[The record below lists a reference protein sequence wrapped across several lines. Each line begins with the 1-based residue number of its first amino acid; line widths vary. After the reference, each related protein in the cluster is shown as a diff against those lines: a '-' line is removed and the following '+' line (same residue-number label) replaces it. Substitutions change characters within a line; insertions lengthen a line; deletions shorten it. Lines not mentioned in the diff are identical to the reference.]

1 MWQNRGRTGYSIVG
15 TRLEPPEHV
24 YSLHGA
30 FMVLTMH
37 YASAYCTH
45 KVPNNYLIDTQP
57 AMHRPGGRRAALASP
72 GCGRYVPRPIA
83 AVIWQTGLHKGAAC
97 KNHLNAT
104 TAQRETI
111 FMSNPPCSAARGSK
125 GGSCPRASSSSWIG
139 LGDTHTRALGAG
151 LSCFAL

>member
-1 MWQNRGRTGYSIVG
+1 MVIACMGPSWYSPCITHQHTVPIKYPII
-15 TRLEPPEHV
+15 RIFRHNPQWP
-24 YSLHGA
+24 
-30 FMVLTMH
+30 
-37 YASAYCTH
+37 SA
-45 KVPNNYLIDTQP
+45 K
-57 AMHRPGGRRAALASP
+57 HRPGGRRAALASP

-111 FMSNPPCSAARGSK
+111 FMSNPPCSAARGPK

>member
-1 MWQNRGRTGYSIVG
+1 LELDLSLRSMVIACMGPSWYSPCITHQHTVPIKYPII
-15 TRLEPPEHV
+15 RIFRHNPQWP
-24 YSLHGA
+24 
-30 FMVLTMH
+30 
-37 YASAYCTH
+37 SA
-45 KVPNNYLIDTQP
+45 K
-57 AMHRPGGRRAALASP
+57 HRPGGRRAALASP

-97 KNHLNAT
+97 KNHLNAI

-111 FMSNPPCSAARGSK
+111 FMSNPPCSAARGPK
-125 GGSCPRASSSSWIG
+125 GSSCPRASSSSWIG

>member
-1 MWQNRGRTGYSIVG
+1 LELDLSHRSMVIACMGPSWYSPCITHQHTVPIKYPII
-15 TRLEPPEHV
+15 RIFRHNPQWP
-24 YSLHGA
+24 
-30 FMVLTMH
+30 
-37 YASAYCTH
+37 SA
-45 KVPNNYLIDTQP
+45 K
-57 AMHRPGGRRAALASP
+57 HRPGGRRAALASP
-72 GCGRYVPRPIA
+72 GCGRYVPRPIT

-111 FMSNPPCSAARGSK
+111 FMSNAPCSAARGPK
-125 GGSCPRASSSSWIG
+125 GSSCPRASSSSWIG